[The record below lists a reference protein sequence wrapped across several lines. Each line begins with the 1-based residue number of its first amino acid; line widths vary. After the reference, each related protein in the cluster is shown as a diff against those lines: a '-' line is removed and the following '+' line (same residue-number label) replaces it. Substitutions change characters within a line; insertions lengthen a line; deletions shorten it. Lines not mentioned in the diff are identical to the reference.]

1 MELAKLRYFY
11 AVANLGH
18 VTKAAEEIHIAQPAL
33 TKAIKQLEEE
43 LGVPLFYKKGR
54 NIFLTVYGE
63 YLKNKMEGVLSQIDG
78 IQGELETLKEERG
91 RTVKI
96 NVLAATAAI
105 SDAVVAYKK
114 KYPETVFQLI
124 QSAEETDCDI
134 FVTDDS
140 VGSNLPDCQEKRIFE
155 EEIFLAIPKTS
166 VYAQREH
173 ITLKDVQNEGFV
185 HLAGSRR
192 FRSVCDGFLAK
203 AEVKPHISFESDS
216 LVAVR
221 NIIGA
226 SIGVG
231 FWPEFSWGQ
240 VSADVKLLHVSE
252 PVCRRLLVV
261 GLRKSA
267 TPSSVAP
274 QFYAFLLRFLQK
286 RRKKAAALSLPIATI
301 EKTNQKPQNK

>member
-11 AVANLGH
+11 TVAKVGR

-54 NIFLTVYGE
+54 NIYLTVYGE
-63 YLKNKMEGVLSQIDG
+63 YLKNKLEGVLAQVDS

-96 NVLAATAAI
+96 NVLAATAAV

-124 QSAEETDCDI
+124 QSAEETDSDV
-134 FVTDDS
+134 FVTGDLID
-140 VGSNLPDCQEKRIFE
+140 SNLSDCQEKRIFE
-155 EEIFLAIPKTS
+155 EEIFLAIPKAS
-166 VYAQREH
+166 AYAQREH
-173 ITLKDVQNEGFV
+173 IALKEVQNEGFV
-185 HLAGSRR
+185 HLAGSRG
-192 FRSVCDGFLAK
+192 FRNVCDGFLAK
-203 AEVKPHISFESDS
+203 AGVKPQISFESDS

-231 FWPEFSWGQ
+231 FWPEFSWGA
-240 VSADVKLLHVSE
+240 VSADVKLLRVSE
-252 PVCRRLLVV
+252 PACRRVLAV

-274 QFYAFLLRFLQK
+274 HFYAFLLRFLEK
-286 RRKKAAALSLPIATI
+286 RRKKVATLSLPIATI
-301 EKTNQKPQNK
+301 EKMN